1 VPGLPA
7 VKVNFSPVPSTLDLK
22 TGPLLTTVWGMSSP
36 FVQVICVPAF
46 TVSAAGEKLK
56 LSILTSAFA
65 AATGAA
71 ATPGGAAWKLIK
83 AVIPQD
89 AKQKIHSALL
99 RLVFLVFVP
108 IISARLLQSVRIF
121 TPRLNVQNLPAAVLF
136 HQFLH

>member
-1 VPGLPA
+1 MFYAGGTEHFGLKGGA
-7 VKVNFSPVPSTLDLK
+7 VADH
-22 TGPLLTTVWGMSSP
+22 GMGMSSP

-56 LSILTSAFA
+56 LSILTSAFP

-71 ATPGGAAWKLIK
+71 AAPGGAAWKLIK

-89 AKQKIHSALL
+89 AKQKIHSVLL
-99 RLVFLVFVP
+99 RLVFLVP
-108 IISARLLQSVRIF
+108 IISAPLLQSVRIF

-136 HQFLH
+136 HRFLH